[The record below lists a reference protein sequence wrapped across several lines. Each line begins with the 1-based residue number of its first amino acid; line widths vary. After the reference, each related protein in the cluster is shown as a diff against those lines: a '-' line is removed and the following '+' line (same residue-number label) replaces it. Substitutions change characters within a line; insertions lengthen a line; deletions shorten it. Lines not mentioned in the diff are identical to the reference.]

1 MVEQMKVKE
10 TEPKPKDMKEN
21 LVKEK
26 KVRPEDFIRFFEII
40 LQNVTEMQQLPGL
53 EDDTKYQQELEV
65 KLKIYK
71 AYR

>member
-1 MVEQMKVKE
+1 MKSKE
-10 TEPKPKDMKEN
+10 IEPKAKEAKEN
-21 LVKEK
+21 IVKEK

-53 EDDTKYQQELEV
+53 EDNLNYQQELDV